1 MNQNRIQTLLFQL
14 DAIWYQDE
22 WFTTVSRAL
31 DGVTSAEAAWKP
43 AGDSN
48 TIWQLVNHMNFYN
61 EQILQQLTNQPTH
74 KAVNN
79 TSTFGSPGE
88 ADNEA
93 EWQEMKARAF
103 SVIADIRQAIES
115 LSDDDL
121 DTRVN
126 ETTLGHTLFSW
137 VMHDGF
143 HTGQIVLIRK
153 LQGSWP
159 ATIWP

>member
-1 MNQNRIQTLLFQL
+1 MSLSRIQTLLLQL

-22 WFTTVSRAL
+22 WFTTVTRAL
-31 DGVTSAEAAWKP
+31 DGVTAKEAAWKP
-43 AGDSN
+43 SGELNS
-48 TIWQLVNHMNFYN
+48 IWQLVNHMNFYN
-61 EQILQQLTNQPTH
+61 EQILQRLTNQPQH
-74 KAVNN
+74 EASNN

-88 ADNEA
+88 TDNETG
-93 EWQEMKARAF
+93 WQEVKERAF
-103 SVIADIRQAIES
+103 TVIAEIRKVIAS
-115 LSDDDL
+115 LTDEDL
-121 DTRVN
+121 DTQVN
-126 ETTLGHTLFSW
+126 ETTLGHTLSTW

>member
-1 MNQNRIQTLLFQL
+1 MSPSRIQTLLSQL
-14 DAIWYQDE
+14 DAIWYHDE
-22 WFTTVSRAL
+22 WFTTVTRAL
-31 DGVTSAEAAWKP
+31 DGVTSVEAAWKP

-61 EQILQQLTNQPTH
+61 EQILQQLTNQPPH
-74 KAVNN
+74 QAINN

-88 ADNEA
+88 AGNEDG
-93 EWQEMKARAF
+93 WQEVKERAF
-103 SVIADIRQAIES
+103 SITAEIRKAMES
-115 LSDDDL
+115 LSDSDL
-121 DTRVN
+121 DTQVN
-126 ETTLGHTLFSW
+126 ETTLGHTLSSW